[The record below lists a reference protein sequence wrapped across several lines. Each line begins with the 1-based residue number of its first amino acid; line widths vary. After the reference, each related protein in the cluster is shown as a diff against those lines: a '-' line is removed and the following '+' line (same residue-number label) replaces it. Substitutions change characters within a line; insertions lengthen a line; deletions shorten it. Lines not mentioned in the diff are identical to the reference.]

1 VATDDVV
8 ARVVQ
13 LGGHEAV
20 VVDLVDLQR
29 GDDVGQRRRSGAH
42 PGIMPQRTPGPGF
55 PALWL
60 GRLSWNVMRS
70 TKASAI
76 AAAVTVAGFWAAAGI
91 AHADPAPPAPPAPKT
106 TIDANG
112 TYKVGADIAPG
123 TYTSAGPITD
133 GVCSWKRSAGDSIVD
148 NAMTKKPQV
157 VEIDPT
163 DTTFTTRDCQPWQ
176 LTDCSQGCASTTAS
190 PAAILGQLG
199 TFLAPR
205 LGGPPPAGPP
215 PPPSPEG

>member
-1 VATDDVV
+1 
-8 ARVVQ
+8 
-13 LGGHEAV
+13 
-20 VVDLVDLQR
+20 
-29 GDDVGQRRRSGAH
+29 
-42 PGIMPQRTPGPGF
+42 
-55 PALWL
+55 
-60 GRLSWNVMRS
+60 MRS

-91 AHADPAPPAPPAPKT
+91 AHADPAPPAPPKT

-112 TYKVGADIAPG
+112 TFKVGTDIAPG
-123 TYTSAGPITD
+123 AYSSAGPITD
-133 GVCSWKRSAGDSIVD
+133 GVCSWKRSNGDGIVD

-157 VEIDPT
+157 VQIDPT

-176 LTDCSQGCASTTAS
+176 LTDCSQGCAPTTAS
-190 PAAILGQLG
+190 PGSVLGQLG

-205 LGGPPPAGPP
+205 LGGPPPAAPPPPASP